1 LPRDHLSIMKKHL
14 AFPLIFLLLATVLS
28 GCIWYGPGGYRHD
41 GYGGGYDHPHE
52 GDGGGFHHGY

>member
-1 LPRDHLSIMKKHL
+1 MKKHL